1 MKPNFTE
8 LLASR
13 TDSMTASAIREILK
27 IAKRPGITS
36 LAGGIPA
43 PETFPMDILEKVFSE
58 VLTRWGSSAFQY
70 DLTEGFVPL
79 REASSE
85 YLRRYSVT
93 ASAENILVTS
103 GSQGLLDAIGKILIG
118 PGDVVAVESPTY
130 LGALQ
135 AFNPYGPRYVEIETD
150 EFGAVPE
157 SLEEILKKDRPKFT
171 YLVPTFQNP
180 AGRTLSLKRREA
192 IAEIIVRYDG
202 LLVEDD
208 PYAALRYRGETV
220 PAIKSMAPDHV
231 LYGTTFS
238 KVFAPGLRVGLAVP
252 PGDELGSWL
261 VRAKQ
266 GTDLHTSTLS
276 QAMAAAYLEGGYLV
290 DRLPLICAHYSP
302 RLDAMLDALEKSFPQ
317 DWTWSRPEGGMFLWA
332 EGPPG
337 TDIPGIYE
345 KALAKQV
352 AFVPGRYFYAN
363 PENGG
368 RTMRLNFTNA
378 DPEELRLAV
387 ATLGAIIK
395 ESR

>member
-1 MKPNFTE
+1 MNPNISE

-13 TDSMTASAIREILK
+13 TESMAASAIREILK
-27 IAKRPGITS
+27 VANRPGVTS

-79 REASSE
+79 REASSK
-85 YLRRYSVT
+85 YLSCYSVK
-93 ASAENILVTS
+93 ASTEDILVTS
-103 GSQGLLDAIGKILIG
+103 GSQGLLDAIGKILIS
-118 PGDVVAVESPTY
+118 PGDPVVVESPTY

-157 SLEEILKKDRPKFT
+157 SLDEILKKQRPKFV

-180 AGRTLSLKRREA
+180 AGRTLSLERREM
-192 IAEIIVRYDG
+192 IAEIIIRHNV

-208 PYAALRYRGETV
+208 PYAALRYSGETV
-220 PAIKSMAPDHV
+220 PSIKSMAPDHV

-252 PGDELGSWL
+252 PGEELGSWL

-276 QAMAAAYLEGGYLV
+276 QAMAAAYLEGGYLE

-302 RLDAMLDALEKSFPQ
+302 RLDAMLDALETSFPR

-332 EGPPG
+332 EGPSG
-337 TDIPGIYE
+337 TDIPRIYE
-345 KALAKQV
+345 KALSKNV
-352 AFVPGRYFYAN
+352 AFVPGRYFYAD
-363 PENGG
+363 PKNGG

-378 DPEELRLAV
+378 DPDELRQAI
-387 ATLGAIIK
+387 ATLADIISETK
-395 ESR
+395 

>member
-1 MKPNFTE
+1 MNPNFSE

-13 TDSMTASAIREILK
+13 TDSMATSAIREILK
-27 IAKRPGITS
+27 VANRPGVTS

-58 VLTRWGSSAFQY
+58 VLNRWGSSAFQY
-70 DLTEGFVPL
+70 DLTEGFLPL
-79 REASSE
+79 RSASSE
-85 YLRRYSVT
+85 YLKRYSVS

-118 PGDVVAVESPTY
+118 PGDAVAVESPTY

-135 AFNPYGPRYVEIETD
+135 AFNPYGPRYIEIETD
-150 EFGAVPE
+150 DLGAIPE
-157 SLEEILKKDRPKFT
+157 SLEEILKKQHPKFV

-180 AGRTLSLKRREA
+180 AGRTLPLERRQA
-192 IAEIIVRYDG
+192 IAEIITRRNV

-220 PAIKSMAPDHV
+220 PSIKSMAPDHV

-252 PGDELGSWL
+252 PGEELGSWL
-261 VRAKQ
+261 VKAKQ

-276 QAMAAAYLEGGYLV
+276 QAMAAAYLEGGYLE
-290 DRLPLICAHYSP
+290 DRLPSICAHYSP
-302 RLDAMLDALEKSFPQ
+302 RLDAMLQALEKSFPS

-337 TDIPGIYE
+337 IDIPGIYE
-345 KALAKQV
+345 KALSRNV
-352 AFVPGRYFYAN
+352 AFVPGRYFYAD
-363 PENGG
+363 PDNGG

-378 DPEELRLAV
+378 GPEELQRAV
-387 ATLGAIIK
+387 ATLGTIIS
-395 ESR
+395 E

>member
-1 MKPNFTE
+1 MKPNFKE

-27 IAKRPGITS
+27 IAKQPGITS

-345 KALAKQV
+345 KALSKQV
-352 AFVPGRYFYAN
+352 AFVPGRYFYAY

>member
-1 MKPNFTE
+1 MNPNFSE

-13 TDSMTASAIREILK
+13 TDSMATSAIREILK
-27 IAKRPGITS
+27 VANRPGVTS

-58 VLTRWGSSAFQY
+58 VLNRWGSSAFQY
-70 DLTEGFVPL
+70 DLTEGFLPL
-79 REASSE
+79 RSASSE
-85 YLRRYSVT
+85 YLKRYSVS

-118 PGDVVAVESPTY
+118 PGDAVAVESPTY

-135 AFNPYGPRYVEIETD
+135 AFNPYGPRYIEIETD
-150 EFGAVPE
+150 DLGAIPE
-157 SLEEILKKDRPKFT
+157 SLEEILKKQHPKFV

-180 AGRTLSLKRREA
+180 AGRTLPLERRQA
-192 IAEIIVRYDG
+192 IAEIITRRNV

-220 PAIKSMAPDHV
+220 PSIKSMAPDHV

-252 PGDELGSWL
+252 PGEELGSWL
-261 VRAKQ
+261 VKAKQ

-276 QAMAAAYLEGGYLV
+276 QAMAAAYLEGGYLE
-290 DRLPLICAHYSP
+290 DRLPSICAHYSP
-302 RLDAMLDALEKSFPQ
+302 RLDAMLQALEKSFPS

-337 TDIPGIYE
+337 IDIPGIYE
-345 KALAKQV
+345 KALLRNV
-352 AFVPGRYFYAN
+352 AFVPGRYFYAD
-363 PENGG
+363 PDNGG

-378 DPEELRLAV
+378 GPEELQRAV
-387 ATLGAIIK
+387 ATLGTIIS
-395 ESR
+395 E